1 MKMIT
6 WFFKTASMDGSTESF
21 KRKIF
26 ALTSSIFLLWCST
39 SFAEDKLTIGVAA
52 NFMLPFEEI
61 AREFE
66 NKSTI
71 KIDAVYLSTGNL
83 YGQIIHGAPYDLFL
97 AADESR
103 PERLVKQGL
112 ASDIFIYARGRVVLW
127 TAKKQLCNA
136 GDWQKALMRQGVNKV
151 AIANPETAPYGT
163 AAIKALKTA
172 GLEQVLEKKFVFAQN
187 VVQAFQYA
195 HTESVDVGFC
205 ALSSAFSEHGK
216 RGCYFP
222 VDQAP
227 IIVQKACIIRST
239 KKRQAVER
247 FVTFLC
253 SSEAQ
258 TVKKKYGY
266 E

>member
-1 MKMIT
+1 
-6 WFFKTASMDGSTESF
+6 MDRNMGAIKKHLFSL
-21 KRKIF
+21 IP
-26 ALTSSIFLLWCST
+26 AVLLFGCPIL
-39 SFAEDKLTIGVAA
+39 FAEEKLTIGVAA

-66 NKSTI
+66 AASTL
-71 KIDAVYLSTGNL
+71 KIDAVYMSTGNL

-97 AADESR
+97 AADEDR
-103 PERLVKQGL
+103 PERLLKKGL
-112 ASDIFIYARGRVVLW
+112 TSKTFIYARGRAILW
-127 TAKKQLCNA
+127 TAKKQLCTA
-136 GDWQKALMRQGVNKV
+136 GDWQEALMQQDVNRV
-151 AIANPETAPYGT
+151 SIANPESAPYGA
-163 AAIKALKTA
+163 AAIKALKTS
-172 GLEQVLEKKFVFAQN
+172 GLEEAVKKRLVFAQS

-205 ALSSAFSEHGK
+205 ALSAVFSEQGK
-216 RGCYFP
+216 RGCYFL

-227 IIVQKACIIRST
+227 VIVQKACIINRT
-239 KKRQAVER
+239 IKRQSVER

-258 TVKKKYGY
+258 AVKEKYGY